1 MFHNVLAYWWKG
13 EKMEKEANSKMRG
26 ILIGISLIVLVMIVI
41 AIYFW
46 AYNKHKE
53 ATYEKEM
60 TEYYI
65 SKMQER

>member
-1 MFHNVLAYWWKG
+1 MFHDALAFWWKG
-13 EKMEKEANSKMRG
+13 EKMEKEANSKMSG

-41 AIYFW
+41 AIYFG
-46 AYNKHKE
+46 AYNKQKE

-65 SKMQER
+65 SKLQE